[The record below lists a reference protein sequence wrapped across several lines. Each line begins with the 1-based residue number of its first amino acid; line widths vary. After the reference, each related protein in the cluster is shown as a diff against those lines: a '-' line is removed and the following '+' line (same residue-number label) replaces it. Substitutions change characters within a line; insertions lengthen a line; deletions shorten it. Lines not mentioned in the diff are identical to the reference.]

1 MSMEGSVVETFRLKE
16 EKERSMMT
24 NEWFSLKLCKFLRLF
39 FSKERSEKDE
49 KNRPMI
55 TTKEMDYKI
64 LPSNKIFA
72 RFLDLG

>member
-1 MSMEGSVVETFRLKE
+1 MSMEGSVAETFSLKE
-16 EKERSMMT
+16 ENERSMMI
-24 NEWFSLKLCKFLRLF
+24 NESVFLKLCKSLRLF

-49 KNRPMI
+49 KNLPMI
-55 TTKEMDYKI
+55 TTKKIDYKI